1 MKKRTSA
8 RTLGLLPAN
17 QKVSIML
24 ELACHTWG
32 FSDMPL
38 EEAVQTIAR
47 LGFKYIDLGS
57 GPHLNIDN
65 AARNPT
71 REARVILNLLQ
82 DFHLAPTDLYIL
94 LPALSSADEGRRLYE
109 VKLLERLLPFAAE
122 LGVPGITLSP
132 GIETPEIKEARLP
145 HGRAVE
151 LRPPGRPDPDAD
163 LVTYRTPADADE
175 PDEVDAT
182 PAPGPAHIGP
192 TPFDFAVES
201 FQRIVEVIEDTDLR
215 ISFEP
220 HLDSVAPTPEK
231 ALRLLEAVPGLS
243 LTLDWAQLTAQGAI
257 SSEIEPLLQHTA
269 HVQLRQAARGRLQ
282 TPYHEGIIDLG
293 QVVELL
299 VANDYRGAISVE
311 YMNRSGWHG
320 LTALDV
326 VRETGLTRDEIRNA
340 RKRVLA
346 SA

>member
-1 MKKRTSA
+1 
-8 RTLGLLPAN
+8 
-17 QKVSIML
+17 ML
-24 ELACHTWG
+24 HLACHTWG

-38 EEAVQTIAR
+38 EEAVQIIAR
-47 LGFKYIDLGS
+47 LGFSYIDLGS

-65 AARNPT
+65 AARNPAG
-71 REARVILNLLQ
+71 EARTILNLLQ
-82 DFHLAPTDLYIL
+82 TFHLTLTDLYIL

-132 GIETPEIKEARLP
+132 GIETPEIKDARLP
-145 HGRAVE
+145 QGRAVE
-151 LRPPGRPDPDAD
+151 LRPAGKPDPEAD
-163 LVTYRTPADADE
+163 LVTYHLPAEDDPLAE
-175 PDEVDAT
+175 EESAPL
-182 PAPGPAHIGP
+182 PAPVHSQP
-192 TPFDFAVES
+192 TPFDYAVDS

-243 LTLDWAQLTAQGAI
+243 LTLDWAQFTAQGAI
-257 SSEIEPLLQHTA
+257 SGEIEPLLQHTA

-282 TPYHEGIIDLG
+282 APYHEGIIDLG

-299 VANDYRGAISVE
+299 VANDYRGAISIE

-340 RKRVLA
+340 RRRVLA
-346 SA
+346 SL

>member
-1 MKKRTSA
+1 
-8 RTLGLLPAN
+8 
-17 QKVSIML
+17 ML
-24 ELACHTWG
+24 HLACHTWG

-47 LGFKYIDLGS
+47 LGFNYIDLGS

-65 AARNPT
+65 AARNPA
-71 REARVILNLLQ
+71 REARAIRDLLD
-82 DFHLAPTDLYIL
+82 DFHLALTDLYIL

-122 LGVPGITLSP
+122 LGAPGITLSP
-132 GIETPEIKEARLP
+132 GIETPEIKDARLP

-151 LRPPGRPDPDAD
+151 LRPAGRPDPDAD
-163 LVTYRTPADADE
+163 LVTYRTPEGVAE
-175 PDEVDAT
+175 PNAEEEAS
-182 PAPGPAHIGP
+182 PPGPAHTQP
-192 TPFDFAVES
+192 TPFDYAVDS
-201 FQRIVEVIEDTDLR
+201 FQRIVEIIEDTDLR

-231 ALRLLEAVPGLS
+231 ALSLLEAVPGLS
-243 LTLDWAQLTAQGAI
+243 LTLDWAQLTAQGAV

-299 VANDYRGAISVE
+299 AVNDYRGAISIE

-346 SA
+346 ARE